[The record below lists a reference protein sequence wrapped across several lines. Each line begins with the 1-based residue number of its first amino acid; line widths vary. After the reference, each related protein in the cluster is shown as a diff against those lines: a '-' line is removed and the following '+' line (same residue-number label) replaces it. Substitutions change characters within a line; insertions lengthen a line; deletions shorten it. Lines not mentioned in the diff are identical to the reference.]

1 MSYKRTFNKTIE
13 VHYSG
18 TVSYP
23 PSQSGGTKSFSG
35 TARENVQVTI
45 NVDTDPFD
53 NSVKSCNNRVSALTA
68 GVAAT
73 ETAEIISIKE
83 NSLKIGNTVIKG
95 FFNNIR
101 LEVSSKIMELTK
113 RVEALLMD
121 IKEKSDRLM
130 SIKGQMETDYQ
141 RLADRYGHL
150 FTELNTELE
159 NRVVALDLPVF
170 DTTRMISSS
179 QSRLMESDLVNV
191 VAVAGME
198 NTRLNAQID
207 AALTKHHA
215 SMAIA
220 EANNFLSSKQSSER
234 TIQNCTI
241 DQSQDAIYYV
251 PACCLIANND
261 SNVNDL
267 QVFVSHA
274 LPKSVEKQLTKMS
287 APKTWQQVSKSDL
300 DTIAR
305 FFNEQVNQSYS
316 NKDAHSTRVRE
327 MMSKLFNKNN

>member
-13 VHYSG
+13 IHYSG

-23 PSQSGGTKSFSG
+23 PSESGGTKSYSG

-45 NVDTDPFD
+45 NVDTEPFD
-53 NSVKSCNNRVSALTA
+53 NSVKTCNNHVTALTA

-73 ETAEIISIKE
+73 ESAEIISIKE
-83 NSLKIGNTVIKG
+83 NSLKIGNTVIEG

-121 IKEKSDRLM
+121 VKEKSDRLT

-141 RLADRYGHL
+141 RLANRYGHL
-150 FTELNTELE
+150 FSELNTELE
-159 NRVVALDLPVF
+159 NRVTSLDMPVF

-179 QSRLMESDLVNV
+179 QSRLLESDLVNV
-191 VAVAGME
+191 VAVAGTE
-198 NTRLNAQID
+198 NTLLNAQID

-215 SMAIA
+215 QEAIL
-220 EANNFLSSKQSSER
+220 EANNFLFSKQSSER
-234 TIQNCTI
+234 TIQKCTI
-241 DQSQDAIYYV
+241 DQSQEGMYYV

-261 SNVNDL
+261 SNVVDTR
-267 QVFVSHA
+267 VFVSSV
-274 LPKSVEKQLTKMS
+274 LPKSVEQQLTKLS
-287 APKTWQQVSKSDL
+287 APKTWQQVPKSDF
-300 DTIAR
+300 DTVAR
-305 FFNEQVNQSYS
+305 FFNEQVSQSYS
-316 NKDAHSTRVRE
+316 ETDTHSTRVRE
-327 MMSKLFNKNN
+327 MMSKLFNKNY

>member
-1 MSYKRTFNKTIE
+1 MSYQRTFNKTIE
-13 VHYSG
+13 IHYSG

-23 PSQSGGTKSFSG
+23 PSESGGTKSYSG

-53 NSVKSCNNRVSALTA
+53 NSVKACNNHVAALTT

-83 NSLKIGNTVIKG
+83 NSLKIGNTVIEG

-121 IKEKSDRLM
+121 VKEKSDRLT
-130 SIKGQMETDYQ
+130 SIKAQMETDYQ

-159 NRVVALDLPVF
+159 NRVMALDMPVF
-170 DTTRMISSS
+170 DTTRMINLS
-179 QSRLMESDLVNV
+179 QSRPLESDMVNV
-191 VAVAGME
+191 VVVAGME

-215 SMAIA
+215 SVTIL
-220 EANNFLSSKQSSER
+220 EANNFLSSKQLSER
-234 TIQNCTI
+234 TINNCTI
-241 DQSQDAIYYV
+241 DQSRDGMYYV

-261 SNVNDL
+261 SGVTDTH
-267 QVFVSHA
+267 VFVSSI
-274 LPKSVEKQLTKMS
+274 LPKSAEQQLTKMS
-287 APKTWQQVSKSDL
+287 APNTWQQVSKSGL
-300 DTIAR
+300 DIVAR
-305 FFNEQVNQSYS
+305 FFNEQVSSAYS
-316 NKDAHSTRVRE
+316 EKNIHSTRVRE
-327 MMSKLFNKNN
+327 MMSMLFNKNN